1 MAMKLTFAARRLFLV
16 FAVFSC
22 TGPSAVVADGNR
34 LAHLDEPNNP
44 WQFERG
50 SAKLVT
56 PQWIGEEGVEAVLV
70 LAIDDMSGDGQGFR
84 NYLSPII
91 ARLQQID
98 GRGPVSI
105 TCMRP
110 KVNHPNM
117 QWFLEQGVSLET
129 HTLSHPCPLLQ
140 RDNFGA
146 AWVDFHGCIDH
157 LAQIPNNRSVGFR
170 FPCMDGQNTPSP
182 RAYAEFLSGTSVEGN
197 FVTSSSSVGVVFTPG
212 DPELPQPLFE
222 GDPAGAQ
229 RFSKYLM
236 KGFVNYI
243 EDYPYPFVVGK
254 LIWEVPFVYP
264 NDYTGQALNGAQN
277 PMMIDDF
284 KAAVDATVAKQGA
297 VSLCFHAGGWM
308 SNEQMVEIVDHADRT
323 HGRKVKFL
331 NMREMDECLVTH
343 MLAGHPL
350 RDSKGRDNGVRI
362 FDIDHDGFMDV
373 LITNAKAKLCRLW
386 LPAERKWKES
396 RLPADMGAGLRFGIV
411 EGRTVAVSLS
421 RPGLLKAW
429 AFTEGTWKSKQSLE
443 RKIDP
448 ETAPGGVRLLDI
460 DGDGTCEL
468 FDASQIYRLIDG
480 SWKVLPFRLPEG
492 TAIETTS
499 GGDAGLRFADIDDDG
514 RQDVIFS
521 NAKRF
526 GTWLFES
533 MEKGWTRRGVHG
545 ERTSEG
551 VGKDHPRSRDVLAPF
566 VRADGSNNGAWIK
579 RGHIYWQNEDTGATL
594 PYHIDQRTFGDLL
607 GEQANQPRKATSSLR
622 AMEARPGFR
631 VELVAAEPLV
641 MDPVDVAWGPDGT
654 MWVAEMADYPMG
666 LDHKGKPGGRVV
678 AIKDTD
684 GDGRYDQRILF
695 ADGLETANTVLPWRD
710 GVLAVAPPTIWFLRD
725 TTGDGEADVK
735 EALYEGFGRGNE
747 QHRGNGL
754 AWGLDGWVYVA
765 NGDSGGTLRSTR
777 SNQELKLGGF
787 DLRIKPDTGEIEP
800 ATGMT
805 QHGRNR
811 DDWGNWVAGNNSSGW
826 QIALEDHDARRN
838 PAVEQPPARHGINGV
853 INLFPIS
860 RVLSHYEGYRA
871 PAAGSPGALTS
882 ACGYTFYRDSLFDG
896 LIEPSVYFSC
906 PVHNCVH
913 REVITWDGVLM
924 ETERASDESRSEFL
938 RSSDAWFRPT
948 SIRTGPDGAMYVADM
963 YRLVIE
969 HPQWIDN
976 TLEKQLIED
985 GRLRAGHDCG
995 RIYRVFP
1002 EGAALHPR
1010 AGLAGR
1016 DAAGLARAMD
1026 TSNGWQRDTAHMM
1039 LTWLSKDEQQKA
1051 VPGLL
1056 KAMKSEHPAARAQAL
1071 SALQDLGALSAQAMR
1086 AGIHDEH
1093 AGVRRNALRVGAH
1106 LFNAHS
1112 ELGQRAVELLD
1123 DEDAHVQRRAAYALA
1138 DWDNPQA
1145 GQALGRFLVKH
1156 ADRPYLRAAALTS
1169 AGAFPD
1175 EVLITVLAMQRNA
1188 TTIGLGTE
1196 LMSML
1201 GDDVKTFVP
1210 PVLERI
1216 AAKPAGGKPYE
1227 SWKLL
1232 AATRLLEAV
1241 GEDSSVRAK
1250 IAPMLAGARAIV
1262 EDGRG
1267 ELARR
1272 LAAVHFI
1279 ARATGEGGQDVERL
1293 VALLKLTTPIEL
1305 QVAAVKALLRND
1317 ADATNAKSLLAR
1329 WSEHGPALRG
1339 SILDALLSR
1348 PALTGILLDALA
1360 GDAELAASIDVSRRG
1375 LLLRHADEAIRKR
1388 AVVLLGGSTR
1398 PDRAAVMKEYGPS
1411 LTKAGHRERGRTVF
1425 ARSCAACHRL
1435 DGMGQ
1440 AVGPN
1445 LAAMSNRSPATY
1457 LTAIIDP
1464 NRAIEGK
1471 WMQFTA
1477 KTRDG
1482 STLAGAVAEETS
1494 SAITLVGIDGTR
1506 TKIPRGELAA
1516 LQSTGISLMPEGLEG
1531 AISVDEMADLLT
1543 YLRSSGQPLP
1553 GVVVVGNTIEHLD
1566 AKHDGF
1572 YSITFDPVPG
1582 ATGIELEWANTGGYK
1597 HWTIREVEA
1606 YAGFDT
1612 LVDIVDG
1619 TVLPGPARSGNHGL
1633 PMAFDGKVETFTY
1646 TTPSYADRAP
1656 QRTLLKL
1663 EPGSHAVDRIRINH
1677 VGGNDGNGRLQ
1688 QITVRV
1694 TTDTDADIGSRKY
1707 ADVTNLAVHLFGD
1720 DSATVAEVAKP
1731 KPKPERKPGPFGGKP
1746 QKIPG
1751 KVEAEHYDEGPAG
1764 VAYKDNDK
1772 GNQGAPYRKN
1782 TEVDIEK
1789 RGDASNGHGIGW
1801 MNAGEWLNYTID
1813 VAEDGTYDIAMP
1825 VACAGQGGLIHLEI
1839 DGTNLT
1845 GPIRIPDTGGWKKL
1859 KTITHKGVTLEKGT
1873 HVLRLVLDKNGASG
1887 FVGDLDCLVFERSG
1901 E

>member
-1 MAMKLTFAARRLFLV
+1 MSMKMKIEAKRLILIFAALAIV
-16 FAVFSC
+16 GSSDGA
-22 TGPSAVVADGNR
+22 ADGNR

-44 WQFERG
+44 WQLERG

-56 PQWIGEEGVEAVLV
+56 PQWIGEEGVEAVFV
-70 LAIDDMSGDGQGFR
+70 LAIDDMLGDGQGFR

-91 ARLQQID
+91 ERLQKID
-98 GRGPVSI
+98 GRGPVAI
-105 TCMRP
+105 TCIRP
-110 KVNHPNM
+110 KVDHPNM

-140 RDNFGA
+140 RDNFRA
-146 AWVDFHGCIDH
+146 AWVDFHGCVDH
-157 LAQIPNNRSVGFR
+157 LAQIPNNRAVGFR

-182 RAYAEFLSGTSVEGN
+182 RAYAEFLNGTSVEGN
-197 FVTSSSSVGVVFTPG
+197 FVASSSSVGVVFTPG
-212 DPELPQPLFE
+212 DPDLPRSLFD
-222 GDPAGAQ
+222 GDPAGAE
-229 RFSKYLM
+229 RFSKYM
-236 KGFVNYI
+236 MDGFVNYI

-308 SNEQMVEIVDHADRT
+308 RNEQMVDIVDHADRT

-331 NMREMDECLVTH
+331 NMREMDERLVKH

-350 RDSKGRDNGVRI
+350 RDAKGRDNGVRI
-362 FDIDHDGFMDV
+362 FDIDGDGFMDV
-373 LITNAKAKLCRLW
+373 LISNAKANLCRIW
-386 LPAERKWKES
+386 QPEERKWKES
-396 RLPADMGAGLRFGIV
+396 SLPAGMRDRLRFGIV
-411 EGRTVAVSLS
+411 EGQTVAVSTD
-421 RPGLLKAW
+421 RPGFLKAW
-429 AFTEGTWKSKQSLE
+429 AFEKGAWKLQQSLGAE
-443 RKIDP
+443 IDP
-448 ETAPGGVRLLDI
+448 DTAPGGVRLCDI
-460 DGDGTCEL
+460 DGDGSCEL
-468 FDASQIYRLIDG
+468 FDASRIRRLVDG
-480 SWKVLPFRLPEG
+480 SWKVLSFGLPEG
-492 TAIETTS
+492 TEIETAS

-514 RQDVIFS
+514 RLDVIFS
-521 NAKRF
+521 DAKRF
-526 GTWLFES
+526 GTWMFES
-533 MEKGWTRRGVHG
+533 MEKGWTRRGLHG
-545 ERTSEG
+545 KRTTEG
-551 VGKDHPRSRDVLAPF
+551 VGKDHPRSRDALAPI

-579 RGHIYWQNEDTGATL
+579 RGHLYWQNEDTGATL
-594 PYHIDQRTFGDLL
+594 PHHIDQRTFGDLL
-607 GEQANQPRKATSSLR
+607 GEQVNQPRNATASLR

-631 VELVAAEPLV
+631 VELVASEPLV

-678 AIKDTD
+678 AVTDTD
-684 GDGRYDQRILF
+684 GDGRYDKRTLF

-725 TTGDGEADVK
+725 TNGDGMADVK
-735 EALYEGFGRGNE
+735 EVLYEGFGRGNE

-754 AWGLDGWVYVA
+754 VWGLDGWVYVA
-765 NGDSGGTLRSTR
+765 NGDSGGTLRATR
-777 SNQELKLGGF
+777 SKQELKLGGF

-853 INLFPIS
+853 ISLFPIS

-871 PAAGSPGALTS
+871 PPAGSPGALTS
-882 ACGYTFYRDSLFDG
+882 ACGYTFYRDTLFDG

-924 ETERASDESRSEFL
+924 ETARASDESRSEFL

-976 TLEKQLIED
+976 TLEKQLIAD
-985 GRLRAGHDCG
+985 GRLRAGHDRG
-995 RIYRVFP
+995 RIYRIFP

-1010 AGLAGR
+1010 AELAGR
-1016 DAAGLARAMD
+1016 DPAGLARAMD
-1026 TSNGWQRDTAHMM
+1026 SSNGWQRDTAHMM
-1039 LTWLSKDEQQKA
+1039 LTWLSKAEQQRA

-1056 KAMKSEHPAARAQAL
+1056 QVMKSSHPSARAQAL
-1071 SALQDLGALSAQAMR
+1071 SAFQDLGALSGQVMR
-1086 AGIHDEH
+1086 SGLYDEH

-1106 LFNAHS
+1106 LFNKHPG
-1112 ELGQRAVELLD
+1112 LGQRAVALLD
-1123 DEDAHVQRRAAYALA
+1123 DEDAHVQREAAYALA
-1138 DWDNPQA
+1138 EWGDPQA

-1169 AGAFPD
+1169 AGEFPD
-1175 EVLITVLAMQRNA
+1175 EVLITVLAMERNA
-1188 TTIGLGTE
+1188 VTIGLGTE

-1201 GDDVKTFVP
+1201 GDDVKNFVP

-1216 AAKPAGGKPYE
+1216 ATKPADGQPYE

-1241 GEDSSVRAK
+1241 GDESSVRSK
-1250 IAPMLAGARAIV
+1250 VAPMLAGARVIV
-1262 EDGRG
+1262 EDGTG
-1267 ELARR
+1267 DLERR
-1272 LAAVHFI
+1272 LAAVQLI
-1279 ARATGEGGQDVERL
+1279 ARATGKGSEDVARL
-1293 VALLKLTTPIEL
+1293 EALLELTTPIEL
-1305 QVAAVKALLRND
+1305 QVAAAKALLRND
-1317 ADATNAKSLLAR
+1317 SDAANAKRLLAK
-1329 WSEHGPALRG
+1329 WGEYGPVLRG
-1339 SILDALLSR
+1339 SILDTLLSR
-1348 PALTGILLDALA
+1348 PSLTSALLDALD
-1360 GDAELAASIDVSRRG
+1360 GDVELAASIDISRRG
-1375 LLLRHADEAIRKR
+1375 LLLRHAEEAVRKR
-1388 AVVLLGGSTR
+1388 AEALLGGATR
-1398 PDRAAVMKEYGPS
+1398 PDRAAVLKEYAPS
-1411 LTKAGHRERGRTVF
+1411 LARTGDRERGRAVF

-1435 DGMGQ
+1435 DGVGNV
-1440 AVGPN
+1440 VGPN
-1445 LAAMSNRSPATY
+1445 LAAMGNRSPATY

-1477 KTRDG
+1477 KTKDG
-1482 STLAGAVAEETS
+1482 STLTGAVAEETS

-1506 TKIPRGELAA
+1506 TKIPRGKLAA
-1516 LQSTGISLMPEGLEG
+1516 LKSTGISLMPEGLEG

-1543 YLRSSGQPLP
+1543 YLKTSGRPMP
-1553 GVVVVGNTIEHLD
+1553 GVVVKGNTIEHLD

-1582 ATGIELEWANTGGYK
+1582 ATGVELEWANAGGYK

-1606 YAGFDT
+1606 YAEFDT

-1619 TVLPGPARSGNHGL
+1619 TVLPGPARSGNHRL
-1633 PMAFDGKVETFTY
+1633 EMAFDGDVGTFTH
-1646 TTPSYADRAP
+1646 TTPPYTDVAP
-1656 QRTLLKL
+1656 QRTLLTL
-1663 EPGSHAVDRIRINH
+1663 GPGSHAVDRIRINQ
-1677 VGGNDGNGRLQ
+1677 VGGNDGNGPLQ
-1688 QITVRV
+1688 KITVRL
-1694 TTDTDADIGSRKY
+1694 TTDTGADIGARKY
-1707 ADVTNLAVHLFGD
+1707 ADVANLGVHLFGTD
-1720 DSATVAEVAKP
+1720 AAGIAEVVA
-1731 KPKPERKPGPFGGKP
+1731 PEPQPEPGPFGGKP

-1751 KVEAEHYDEGPAG
+1751 KVEAEHYDEGAAG

-1813 VAEDGTYDIAMP
+1813 VAEDGTYDIDMP

-1839 DGTNLT
+1839 GDKNLS
-1845 GPIRIPDTGGWKKL
+1845 GPIRIPDTGGWTTL
-1859 KTITHKGVTLEKGT
+1859 KTITHKGVKLKKGT
-1873 HVLRLVLDKNGASG
+1873 HVLRLVMDKNGASG
-1887 FVGDLDCLVFERSG
+1887 FVGDLDCLVFKRSG